1 MKKTIA
7 TLLICCT
14 AFYSVQ
20 AQATKKAVT
29 IAAKKAHSLIALHEV
44 APDFTLKDAEGKD
57 ISLSSFRG
65 HIVLVD
71 FWASW
76 CRPCR
81 AMIPQL
87 KELYGKYHAT
97 GFEILSVSADASQA
111 AWKKAL
117 AQEQMPWQQAVDS
130 YADGNEFG
138 NLWLQ
143 YKIAAVPYS
152 ILLDKE
158 GKVMV
163 IDPTPKELEILL
175 QQ

>member
-1 MKKTIA
+1 MKKILFA
-7 TLLICCT
+7 LLLLP
-14 AFYSVQ
+14 ASFYTSH
-20 AQATKKAVT
+20 AQAIKKQATTAVKKEHSP
-29 IAAKKAHSLIALHEV
+29 IAIHEA

-65 HIVLVD
+65 KMVLVD

-97 GFEILSVSADASQA
+97 GFEILSVSADASAA

-117 AQEQMPWQQAVDS
+117 AQEQMPWQQVIDS
-130 YADGNEFG
+130 YTDGNEFG
-138 NLWLQ
+138 NIWLQ

-152 ILLDKE
+152 ILLDKD
-158 GKVMV
+158 GKVMA
-163 IDPTPKELEILL
+163 IDPTPKEMEILL

>member
-1 MKKTIA
+1 MKKILA
-7 TLLICCT
+7 VLLICCT
-14 AFYSVQ
+14 GLYSVQ
-20 AQATKKAVT
+20 AQAPKKAGTV
-29 IAAKKAHSLIALHEV
+29 AAKKVHSPIALHEV

-65 HIVLVD
+65 KIVLVD

-81 AMIPQL
+81 AMIPKL
-87 KELYGKYHAT
+87 KDLYAKYHVT
-97 GFEILSVSADASQA
+97 GFEILSVSADASPG

-117 AQEQMPWQQAVDS
+117 AQEQMSWQQVIDS

-143 YKIAAVPYS
+143 YKIAAVPYA
-152 ILLDKE
+152 ILLDKD
-158 GKVMV
+158 GKVMA
-163 IDPTPKELEILL
+163 IDPTEKEMEIFL